1 MVTTIDVKNY
11 ISTEDYLNLLDKTV
25 CLLSFPL
32 REGNIPSQVFN
43 IDAGCLN
50 KAGISLSELNE
61 LYGDDDKIIKFIELH
76 QNEIQDDD
84 DDYYKDNDEDKNET
98 IEVLPSYK
106 NFLIGYLI
114 KYYLLKNN
122 PKGLDVYLK
131 ALRIPNHKKY
141 AVELKN
147 IYNRL

>member
-1 MVTTIDVKNY
+1 MVVTIDIKNY
-11 ISTEDYLNLLDKTV
+11 ISTDGYLNLLDKAM
-25 CLLSFPL
+25 CSLSFVL

-50 KAGISLSELNE
+50 KAGIGLSELNE
-61 LYGDDDKIIKFIELH
+61 LYDNGDKIIRFIALH

-84 DDYYKDNDEDKNET
+84 DYEDNAEDKSET

-114 KYYLLKNN
+114 KYYFLKND

-141 AVELKN
+141 AVELKS
-147 IYNRL
+147 IYSRL